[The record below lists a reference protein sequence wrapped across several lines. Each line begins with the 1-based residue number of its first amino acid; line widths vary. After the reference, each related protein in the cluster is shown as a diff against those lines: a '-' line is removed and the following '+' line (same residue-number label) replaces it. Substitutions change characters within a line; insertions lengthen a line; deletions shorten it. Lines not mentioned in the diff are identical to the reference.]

1 MWILYHQYVGKIAH
15 GLFGGFFLFFF
26 WGGGGFN
33 IKHHFICNWSF
44 FLFIY
49 LFIINSKWQ
58 HSVNISIYKY
68 IIVRKKFRM
77 EEKKTEQ
84 IEGEK

>member
-1 MWILYHQYVGKIAH
+1 MGSSHFTDIICPWGMGRGQNVGLRDFCHI
-15 GLFGGFFLFFF
+15 FFF
-26 WGGGGFN
+26 
-33 IKHHFICNWSF
+33 F
-44 FLFIY
+44 FFFY
-49 LFIINSKWQ
+49 LTIINSTLQ

-68 IIVRKKFRM
+68 IIVRKEFRM